1 MKKAFLLSLTAMAAI
16 SMLPMP
22 AQAKGVSKSIVISG
36 TNKKLSQK
44 ELKEILKKNG
54 VSISTIIS
62 GGCSNIVI
70 PGFPGV
76 DTPDTDTP
84 DAGQPD
90 KPDTDKPDTDKPD
103 TETPDD
109 NAGTSQFAKEVLKL
123 VNAERT
129 KAGLSPLKLDKSVE
143 KAANIRAKE
152 IVSSFSHTR
161 PNGTSFS
168 TALKESGVK
177 FKGSGEN
184 IAWGQKT
191 PKQVMDGW
199 MNSKGHRANILNKN
213 FTKIGVGLYQNAK
226 GVNYWTQLFT
236 Y

>member
-1 MKKAFLLSLTAMAAI
+1 MKKAFLLSLTVMAAI
-16 SMLPMP
+16 SILPMP
-22 AQAKGVSKSIVISG
+22 AQAKGISKNIVISG

-54 VSISTIIS
+54 ISISTIIS
-62 GGCSNIVI
+62 GDCSNIVI
-70 PGFPGV
+70 PGFPGA
-76 DTPDTDTP
+76 DTPDTDAP
-84 DAGQPD
+84 DTSQPD
-90 KPDTDKPDTDKPD
+90 IPDTDKPD